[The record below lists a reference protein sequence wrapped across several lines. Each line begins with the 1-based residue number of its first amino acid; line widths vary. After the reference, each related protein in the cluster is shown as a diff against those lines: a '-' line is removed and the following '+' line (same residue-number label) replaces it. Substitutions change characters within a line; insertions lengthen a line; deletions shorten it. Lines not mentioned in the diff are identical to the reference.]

1 MGGYFRVE
9 VKVVSKTSLRSNGSI
24 GTNSALNAAA
34 YISADV
40 MESKP
45 IKTAAYISGSEMHCD
60 QEVIADYSNKK
71 GVVFS
76 DVVLPEGAPRRL
88 QDPEILWNEVEKL
101 ESKRKDSTL
110 FREWICSFEKHLTM
124 EEKMKVAKDYAE
136 SLAGEGMAV
145 FYAIHLG
152 HDGNDNDHAHFMGTV
167 RGFENGEWKKRR
179 IKSQE
184 YVLDENG
191 NRIPVIDKST
201 GEQKK
206 ERDGSLRWKK
216 TKVEYEDK
224 FNDLHSGNV
233 ERWRKRFADLENQ
246 YLPDEFK
253 VTADSYVAQ
262 GIDKIPGKHLG
273 KAAYNMQHKLETQ
286 VSSLSKEMRTQ
297 YLERIL
303 KQVQSDYRKAY
314 YENFRAL
321 SQERNRM
328 NTPESTEHRALR
340 NEITRELH
348 KNSKY
353 RPQKKYLSNFLGNGQ
368 LQIEHALC
376 EIASYY
382 KRLQNDYE
390 NDTYV
395 DVEMYLK
402 ATELVVQAENY
413 LIITFTTG
421 LTRPAENFIVQ
432 NEYELKKEL
441 LRLLG
446 EEIRETEKQILL
458 LGGEE
463 NIDENGTERIKQ
475 QLSEYSTRIT
485 GIRDGSIVATA
496 ERIAEHTRS
505 IRESKERMAVLGRKA
520 ADTDGRLS
528 AIQSRESAKQNK
540 KIVM

>member
-1 MGGYFRVE
+1 
-9 VKVVSKTSLRSNGSI
+9 
-24 GTNSALNAAA
+24 
-34 YISADV
+34 
-40 MESKP
+40 
-45 IKTAAYISGSEMHCD
+45 
-60 QEVIADYSNKK
+60 
-71 GVVFS
+71 
-76 DVVLPEGAPRRL
+76 
-88 QDPEILWNEVEKL
+88 
-101 ESKRKDSTL
+101 
-110 FREWICSFEKHLTM
+110 
-124 EEKMKVAKDYAE
+124 
-136 SLAGEGMAV
+136 
-145 FYAIHLG
+145 
-152 HDGNDNDHAHFMGTV
+152 
-167 RGFENGEWKKRR
+167 
-179 IKSQE
+179 
-184 YVLDENG
+184 
-191 NRIPVIDKST
+191 
-201 GEQKK
+201 
-206 ERDGSLRWKK
+206 
-216 TKVEYEDK
+216 
-224 FNDLHSGNV
+224 
-233 ERWRKRFADLENQ
+233 
-246 YLPDEFK
+246 
-253 VTADSYVAQ
+253 
-262 GIDKIPGKHLG
+262 
-273 KAAYNMQHKLETQ
+273 MQHKLETQ